1 MEYNTSELCDLYSD
15 LIDVVE
21 PIFSNYGGRSSFG
34 GKVVT
39 LKCFESNGLI
49 SELVESDG
57 TGKVLVIDGG
67 GSTRR
72 ALIDF
77 TIAQTAEKNGW
88 EGIVCYGSVR
98 DVDAI
103 EELELGIQALV
114 SIPVGAQ
121 DTEIGESDLA
131 INFAGVTFLP
141 DDHIYADNTGVILSP
156 DPLDIE

>member
-1 MEYNTSELCDLYSD
+1 MEYNTSELCNMYAD
-15 LIDVVE
+15 LIDVLE
-21 PIFSNYGGRSSFG
+21 PIFSNYGGKSSFG
-34 GKVVT
+34 GQVVT
-39 LKCFESNGLI
+39 VKCFEHNGLI
-49 SELVESDG
+49 SKVLEQDG

-72 ALIDF
+72 ALID
-77 TIAQTAEKNGW
+77 ISVAELAVDNGW

-103 EELELGIQALV
+103 EELELGIQGLV
-114 SIPVGAQ
+114 SIPVGATDEQ
-121 DTEIGESDLA
+121 VGESDAA

-141 DDHIYADNTGVILSP
+141 DDHIYADNTGIILSP